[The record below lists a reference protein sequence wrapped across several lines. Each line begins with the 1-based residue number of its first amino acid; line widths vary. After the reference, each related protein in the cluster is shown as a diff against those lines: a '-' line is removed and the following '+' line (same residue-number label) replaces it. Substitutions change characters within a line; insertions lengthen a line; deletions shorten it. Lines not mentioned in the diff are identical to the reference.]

1 MSNKF
6 LYKKR
11 SKKPEELCKLFT
23 KAKNIAY
30 EYCIIK
36 VEIYEIIKKE
46 CSKIFL
52 ESYENIYRNS
62 MTISCKDH

>member
-11 SKKPEELCKLFT
+11 SKKPEALCKLFT
-23 KAKNIAY
+23 KAKNITK
-30 EYCIIK
+30 IIK
-36 VEIYEIIKKE
+36 EEIYEIIKKKY
-46 CSKIFL
+46 SKIFL

-62 MTISCKDH
+62 MTICCKNH